1 MTWIQY
7 MTWFMSA
14 VTITSVWF
22 TGNKDVRGWYL
33 GLFSQSLWV
42 VYIIVTH
49 TWGFI
54 PTTAFLTIIQFRNA
68 RKWRKGV

>member
-1 MTWIQY
+1 MMWVQY

-14 VTITSVWF
+14 VTITSVWL

-42 VYIIVTH
+42 IYIIVTH

-54 PTTAFLTIIQFRNA
+54 PTTAFLAVIQFRNA
-68 RKWRKGV
+68 LKWRRKV